1 MRFGFRFFRLLPR
14 FRPSATP
21 ALLARRPT
29 RPILS
34 TTHLQPLLT
43 RFCSN
48 TAFSQLEIDQDYYS
62 TMSIEDL
69 HNISGIKP
77 LLVLQAGE
85 THEVQGSGSSV
96 YQLKAHDECAAVTSF
111 ALTVSYYAP
120 LAVTMFGE
128 FFEYAAIR
136 I

>member
-21 ALLARRPT
+21 ALLARRPA
-29 RPILS
+29 RPVLS
-34 TTHLQPLLT
+34 TTYLQALRT

-48 TAFSQLEIDQDYYS
+48 TAFSQLEIEEDYYS

-69 HNISGIKP
+69 HNINGIQP

-120 LAVTMFGE
+120 LAVTMSGE
-128 FFEYAAIR
+128 PILYATIR
-136 I
+136 V